1 MGIIKNV
8 TDKPWERKG
17 VIGGLEPE
25 GAFESPNEK
34 VALSI
39 FLVVASV
46 VFSLFTVGYI
56 LRMELPDWRPLSE
69 PTQLW
74 FNTTLLV
81 LSSVLFQWARNITKN
96 DQEKNLRIAFF
107 GAGAFAILF
116 IVGQLITWDNLQN
129 AGYFLTSNP
138 ANSFYYLMTG
148 LHAIHLLG
156 GLWVWSKSL
165 IRLLSGAEPK
175 DIKLSIELCTL
186 YWHFLLIVWLVLFAL
201 LSNT

>member
-1 MGIIKNV
+1 MSIFKSV
-8 TDKPWERKG
+8 TVKPWERKG

-25 GAFESPNEK
+25 GAFDSPNEK

-46 VFSLFTVGYI
+46 VFSLFTVGYV

-69 PTQLW
+69 PAQLW
-74 FNTTLLV
+74 FNTALLV
-81 LSSVLFQWARNITKN
+81 ISSILFQWARNITKG
-96 DQEKNLRIAFF
+96 DGEKNVRIAFY
-107 GAGAFAILF
+107 GAGVFAILF
-116 IVGQLITWDNLQN
+116 IAGQLITWNSLQS
-129 AGYFLTSNP
+129 AGYFIVSNP
-138 ANSFYYLMTG
+138 ANAFYYLMTG

-165 IRLLSGAEPK
+165 IRLLSGGEPK

>member
-1 MGIIKNV
+1 MSLFKNV
-8 TDKPWERKG
+8 TVKPWERKG

-25 GAFESPNEK
+25 GAFDSPNEK

-69 PTQLW
+69 PAQLW
-74 FNTTLLV
+74 FNTALLV
-81 LSSVLFQWARNITKN
+81 ISSILFQWARNITKG
-96 DQEKNLRIAFF
+96 DGEKNVRIAFY
-107 GAGAFAILF
+107 GAGVFAILF
-116 IVGQLITWDNLQN
+116 IVGQLITWNSLQS
-129 AGYFLTSNP
+129 AGYFIVSNP
-138 ANSFYYLMTG
+138 ANAFYYLMTG

-156 GLWVWSKSL
+156 GLWVWSKSS
-165 IRLLSGAEPK
+165 ITLLSGGEPK

>member
-1 MGIIKNV
+1 MSIFKSV
-8 TDKPWERKG
+8 TVKPWERKG

-25 GAFESPNEK
+25 GAFDSPNEK

-69 PTQLW
+69 PAQLW
-74 FNTTLLV
+74 FNTALLV
-81 LSSVLFQWARNITKN
+81 ISSILFQWARNITKG
-96 DQEKNLRIAFF
+96 DGEKNVRIAFY
-107 GAGAFAILF
+107 GAGVFAILF
-116 IVGQLITWDNLQN
+116 IVGQLITWNSLQS
-129 AGYFLTSNP
+129 AGYFIVSNP
-138 ANSFYYLMTG
+138 ANAFYYLMTG

-165 IRLLSGAEPK
+165 IRLLSGGEPK

>member
-1 MGIIKNV
+1 MSLFKNV
-8 TDKPWERKG
+8 TAKPWERKG

-69 PTQLW
+69 PSQLW
-74 FNTTLLV
+74 FNTALLV
-81 LSSVLFQWARNITKN
+81 LSSILFQWARNITKN
-96 DQEKNLRIAFF
+96 DQEKNIRIAFF

-156 GLWVWSKSL
+156 GLWVWSKSS

>member
-1 MGIIKNV
+1 MSFFKNV
-8 TDKPWERKG
+8 TVKPWERKG

-25 GAFESPNEK
+25 GAFDSPNEK

-69 PTQLW
+69 PAQLW
-74 FNTTLLV
+74 FNTALLV
-81 LSSVLFQWARNITKN
+81 ISSILFQWARNITKG
-96 DQEKNLRIAFF
+96 DGEKNVRIAFY
-107 GAGAFAILF
+107 GAGVFAILF
-116 IVGQLITWDNLQN
+116 IVGQLITWNSLQS
-129 AGYFLTSNP
+129 AGYFIVSNP
-138 ANSFYYLMTG
+138 ANAFYYLMTG

-156 GLWVWSKSL
+156 GLWVWSKSS
-165 IRLLSGAEPK
+165 ITLLSGGEPK

>member
-1 MGIIKNV
+1 MSLLQNV
-8 TDKPWERKG
+8 TAKPWERNG

-74 FNTTLLV
+74 FNTALLV
-81 LSSVLFQWARNITKN
+81 FSSILFQWARNITKN
-96 DQEKNLRIAFF
+96 DQEKNIRVAFF

-156 GLWVWSKSL
+156 GLWVWSKSS
-165 IRLLSGAEPK
+165 IRLLSGGEPK